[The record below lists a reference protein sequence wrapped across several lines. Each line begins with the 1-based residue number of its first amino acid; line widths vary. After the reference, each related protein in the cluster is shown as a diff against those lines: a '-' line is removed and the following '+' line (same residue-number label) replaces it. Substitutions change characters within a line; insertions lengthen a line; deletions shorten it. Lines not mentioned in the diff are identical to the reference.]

1 MLKPSVNRWPTAIF
15 FFIMGVAQV
24 NASTIILLNRGRPN
38 DVKKGARRS
47 IIYAMGQQ
55 LVRPRLLER
64 AARPV
69 GLNSSALTALACVAR
84 EAALSEDS
92 SGSGGVPSGSGGV
105 PSGSGSV
112 HSGSGGVPS
121 GSGGVP
127 SGSGGVPSGSGGV
140 HSGSGGVPSGSGIVH
155 SGVPSGSGS
164 VHSGSGGVPSGS
176 GSVHSGVPSG
186 SGSVHSGVPSGSGS
200 VHSGVPSGS
209 GSVHS
214 GVPSGS
220 GSVHSGYGGGDSAA
234 TGSDQPTA
242 SSRGRCAIC
251 LDEMTGQGAFKSKKD
266 KMPKKPPCDVCRK
279 YVCER
284 HSVILRK
291 CMKCQ

>member
-105 PSGSGSV
+105 PSGSG
-112 HSGSGGVPS
+112 G
-121 GSGGVP
+121 
-127 SGSGGVPSGSGGV
+127 
-140 HSGSGGVPSGSGIVH
+140 
-155 SGVPSGSGS
+155 

-176 GSVHSGVPSG
+176 GSVHSTVACR
-186 SGSVHSGVPSGSGS
+186 
-200 VHSGVPSGS
+200 
-209 GSVHS
+209 
-214 GVPSGS
+214 
-220 GSVHSGYGGGDSAA
+220 AA
-234 TGSDQPTA
+234 PAACTVACRAAPAACTVACRAAPAACTVATA
-242 SSRGRCAIC
+242 AAIQLPREAISRR
-251 LDEMTGQGAFKSKKD
+251 
-266 KMPKKPPCDVCRK
+266 
-279 YVCER
+279 R
-284 HSVILRK
+284 HHEDAVRYAW
-291 CMKCQ
+291 MR